1 MADPDIEVEYIRLA
15 FLVAV
20 AVVIFGFGL
29 NLLH

>member
-20 AVVIFGFGL
+20 AVVIFGFG
-29 NLLH
+29 